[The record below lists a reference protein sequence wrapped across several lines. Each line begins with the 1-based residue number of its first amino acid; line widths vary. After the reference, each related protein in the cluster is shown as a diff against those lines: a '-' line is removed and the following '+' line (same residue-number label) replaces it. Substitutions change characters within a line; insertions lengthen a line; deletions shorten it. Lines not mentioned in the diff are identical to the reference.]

1 MVRVSRS
8 TIIDAPIE
16 AVWQVLRD
24 FNAHADWHPAV
35 AESRIEEGR
44 APDQAGAVRRFRL
57 AAGGELREQLLALD
71 DRRHRLTY
79 CILDAPLALLGYV
92 ATIELKPVTDGQ
104 RTFWSWR
111 SDFAAPP
118 AEAPALTRLVAE
130 DIYEAGFDAVKRHFG
145 QGAPMRRRGV
155 VAPAVASGASVPG
168 QAIVLER
175 HGGPE
180 VLRWQEI
187 AAPPPGPGELRL
199 RQSAVGVNYIDVYC
213 RTGYFPLLQPGGVPG
228 MEGAGVVLDVG
239 AGVEGF
245 APGDR
250 VAYAGPPL
258 GAYAT
263 VRTLAADLVV
273 PLPDSLDERLAAAVM
288 LKGLTAEFLLHRV
301 APVREG
307 DTILVQAAAGGVG
320 SLLCQ
325 WASALGVTVIGTVGS
340 AEKARLAL
348 ASGCA
353 HAIVY
358 REVDFPQRVLELTGG
373 KGVGIVYDAVGRDS
387 LAQCFRC
394 LAERGHIVSYGQASG
409 PLDPLDVAALASK
422 SATVSRPNY
431 GHYAG
436 TRAQVAPGSRR
447 LFAALERGIVRPAI
461 GLSLPLQDA
470 AEAHRRLEA
479 RETTGSTVL
488 MV

>member
-1 MVRVSRS
+1 VVQVQRS
-8 TIIDAPIE
+8 TIIDAPVE
-16 AVWQVLRD
+16 AVWQFLRD
-24 FNAHADWHPAV
+24 FNAHENWHPAV

-44 APDQAGAVRRFRL
+44 APDQAGAVRRFTL
-57 AAGGELREQLLALD
+57 ATGGELREQLLALD

-79 CILDAPLALLGYV
+79 CILDAPLALVGYV
-92 ATIELKPVTDGQ
+92 ATIELRPVTDGS

-118 AEAPALTRLVAE
+118 AEAEALARLVGE
-130 DIYEAGFDAVKRHFG
+130 EIYEAGFDAVKRHFG
-145 QGAPMRRRGV
+145 QPAAQRRRSL
-155 VAPAVASGASVPG
+155 ASPAVAVGAAVPG
-168 QAIVLER
+168 HAIVLER

-180 VLRWQEI
+180 QLRWQAV
-187 AAPPPGPGELRL
+187 AAPAPGPGELRL
-199 RQSAVGVNYIDVYC
+199 RQGAVGVNYIDVYC
-213 RTGYFPLLQPGGVPG
+213 RTGYFPLLQPGGVLG

-263 VRTLAADLVV
+263 VRTLPAELVV
-273 PLPDSLDERLAAAVM
+273 PLPDSLDEAAAAAVL

-301 APVREG
+301 APVGEG

-325 WASALGVTVIGTVGS
+325 WASQLGVTVIGTVGS
-340 AEKARLAL
+340 QEKARRAL
-348 ASGCA
+348 ASGAA

-358 REVDFPQRVLELTGG
+358 REIDFPQRVLELTGG
-373 KGVGIVYDAVGRDS
+373 KGVDIVYDAVGRDS

-394 LAERGHIVSYGQASG
+394 LAERGRIVSYGQASG
-409 PLDPLDVAALASK
+409 PLDPLDAAGLASK
-422 SATVSRPNY
+422 SATLSRPNY

-436 TRAQVAPGSRR
+436 TRAQVAAGSRR
-447 LFAALERGIVRPAI
+447 LFAAIERGIVRPEI
-461 GLSLPLQDA
+461 GLRLPLQEA

-488 MV
+488 VV